1 MMLYMRLEIVC
12 ITVGNCLHHDVIYVY
27 LYYRFNP
34 KKEEDVKK
42 REKEEETNMCEKP
55 FFLSVS

>member
-1 MMLYMRLEIVC
+1 MRLEIVC